1 MEGVLEVNGS
11 YLLLLMSEEQLKAA
25 PAETSG
31 LLKEKVNPSHIVL
44 SGGYGED
51 LKVKISISIL
61 INSLKTLS
69 ILKLMFIKFLQ

>member
-1 MEGVLEVNGS
+1 MEGGLEVNGS

-44 SGGYGED
+44 SGG
-51 LKVKISISIL
+51 IW
-61 INSLKTLS
+61 
-69 ILKLMFIKFLQ
+69 